1 MAVQGCRSVVDQ
13 LEELDLDMAIAKQMK
28 NRPRRAGK
36 ISTAETA
43 DDTGPVGL
51 MPPNFDADYVAGAV
65 EPFLLSAHFIAET
78 PSLPMIDLALSKEK
92 AVPIQLWGMLYE
104 GWAPDP
110 ERGGLSV
117 FMQGY
122 ENRGPDNARK
132 RIYMSATTPDL
143 IDTKYRTKIT
153 HFYERFLADANAGKP
168 MMRPYFENYIDL
180 YWNLHVGAQ
189 GSEIPAEARQF
200 SDAFNTVL
208 GFWFPTSE
216 IVRSAYM
223 QARKAREPLKVWL
236 DERVQAILDGQQA
249 DADSTFVFYW
259 LKNGGLGENFRRIDI
274 VFECFHNFLAFSQW
288 GNMIYNVAA
297 RLEPRRGDP
306 KVRAWFEKTMKDG
319 PDRSDDGAFTPLD
332 RFVMEL
338 FRVISPNDGSYSTLR
353 QSRAT
358 LRQPRAAFAAMFS
371 GAVTPHAAASMNP
384 RHWKNPTEFDP
395 DRYKTAPTSLDND
408 AARAQQIGFAQCPF
422 PVTSFA
428 VKDGRKTEM
437 VNSAF
442 GAVYPVVDGKA
453 HPVCDTAGFAPFGFG
468 YRRCGGE
475 HLTIEFVK
483 EFLRAVWRNRISFV
497 GLDIAEPRKTPVNP
511 GTVLNDDI
519 AFERKA

>member
-1 MAVQGCRSVVDQ
+1 
-13 LEELDLDMAIAKQMK
+13 
-28 NRPRRAGK
+28 
-36 ISTAETA
+36 
-43 DDTGPVGL
+43 
-51 MPPNFDADYVAGAV
+51 
-65 EPFLLSAHFIAET
+65 
-78 PSLPMIDLALSKEK
+78 
-92 AVPIQLWGMLYE
+92 
-104 GWAPDP
+104 
-110 ERGGLSV
+110 
-117 FMQGY
+117 
-122 ENRGPDNARK
+122 
-132 RIYMSATTPDL
+132 
-143 IDTKYRTKIT
+143 
-153 HFYERFLADANAGKP
+153 
-168 MMRPYFENYIDL
+168 
-180 YWNLHVGAQ
+180 
-189 GSEIPAEARQF
+189 
-200 SDAFNTVL
+200 
-208 GFWFPTSE
+208 
-216 IVRSAYM
+216 
-223 QARKAREPLKVWL
+223 
-236 DERVQAILDGQQA
+236 
-249 DADSTFVFYW
+249 
-259 LKNGGLGENFRRIDI
+259 
-274 VFECFHNFLAFSQW
+274 
-288 GNMIYNVAA
+288 
-297 RLEPRRGDP
+297 
-306 KVRAWFEKTMKDG
+306 
-319 PDRSDDGAFTPLD
+319 
-332 RFVMEL
+332 MEL